1 MPTIPFFDS
10 KDCEWADM
18 TVTVAGSNLTKIRGL
33 KYRALKDKQLLHAA
47 GDEPI
52 SIQGGKR
59 TYEGHI
65 KVLKGALDDMN
76 KAALLAGG
84 DDILD
89 LQFDIVI
96 TYKAKGARGLQTDT
110 LVGVEIKEFE
120 KGWDQGAKHM
130 DVTLPIVFMKLVSVQ

>member
-10 KDCEWADM
+10 KDCEWSDM
-18 TVTVAGSNLTKIRGL
+18 TVMVAGATLTKIRGL
-33 KYRALKDKQLLHAA
+33 KYKASKEKKLLHAA

-52 SIQGGKR
+52 SIQSGNR
-59 TYEGHI
+59 TYEGQI

-76 KAALLAGG
+76 RASLAAGG

-96 TYKAKGARGLQTDT
+96 TYKPKGARILQTDV
-110 LVGVEIKEFE
+110 LVGVEVKDFE
-120 KGWDQGAKHM
+120 KGWEQGATSM
-130 DVTLPIVFMKLVSVQ
+130 DITLPIVFMRLVSE

>member
-18 TVTVAGSNLTKIRGL
+18 TVMIAGATLTKIRGV
-33 KYRALKDKQLLHAA
+33 KYKATKEKQLLHAA

-52 SIQGGKR
+52 SIQGGNR
-59 TYEGHI
+59 VYDGQI

-76 KAALLAGG
+76 RAAIAAGG

-96 TYKAKGARGLQTDT
+96 TYKPKGTRALQTDT
-110 LVGVEIKEFE
+110 LIGVEVKDFE
-120 KGWDQGAKHM
+120 KGWEQGAKSM
-130 DVTLPIVFMKLVSVQ
+130 DVTLPIVFMKLITG

>member
-18 TVTVAGSNLTKIRGL
+18 TVMVAGATLTKIRGV
-33 KYRALKDKQLLHAA
+33 KYKASKEKHLLHAA

-52 SIQGGKR
+52 SIQGGNR
-59 TYEGHI
+59 SYEGHI

-76 KAALLAGG
+76 RAAIAAGG

-89 LQFDIVI
+89 LQFDIVV
-96 TYKAKGARGLQTDT
+96 TYKAKGTRALQTDT
-110 LVGVEIKEFE
+110 LINVEVKDFE
-120 KGWDQGAKHM
+120 KGWEQGAKSM
-130 DVTLPIVFMKLVSVQ
+130 DVTLPIVFMKLITE